1 MSSINKKK
9 ILLKEIEGLP
19 LSKLDEFIDI
29 IHNFKEGLKK
39 KKRTKGRVKE
49 VFGICKENEDWDEI
63 LKVIYEERERN
74 YRKEFT
80 F

>member
-39 KKRTKGRVKE
+39 KKKTKGRIEE
-49 VFGICKENEDWDEI
+49 VFGICKENKDWDEI
-63 LKVIYEERERN
+63 LKVIYEEREKN